1 MKSKISF
8 AVICSMML
16 CLCFSKSAIAQ
27 QLQPISPNTSLASTG
42 GGQPA
47 NNYTYKVFEAPNK
60 MFGYDI
66 YRDGKIIYHQPAAII
81 CSDNLVANHKDVPYA
96 ENDPHVKVNGFSKE
110 VFAQNAASISIEKIR
125 KRSAPALTND
135 EMQQAMTNTNTN
147 TIIKH

>member
-8 AVICSMML
+8 AVICTMML
-16 CLCFSKSAIAQ
+16 CLCFSKKVIAQ
-27 QLQPISPNTSLASTG
+27 QDQTISPNTSTARTG

-66 YRDGKIIYHQPAAII
+66 YQDGRIIFHQPAAIRY
-81 CSDNLVANHKDVPYA
+81 SDNMPANQTPVQNA
-96 ENDPHVKVNGFSKE
+96 RFDPHIKANGFSKE
-110 VFAQNAASISIEKIR
+110 VFAQNAASLSIGKIR
-125 KRSAPALTND
+125 KRSAPALTDD
-135 EMQQAMTNTNTN
+135 EIRQAMTDNNPN